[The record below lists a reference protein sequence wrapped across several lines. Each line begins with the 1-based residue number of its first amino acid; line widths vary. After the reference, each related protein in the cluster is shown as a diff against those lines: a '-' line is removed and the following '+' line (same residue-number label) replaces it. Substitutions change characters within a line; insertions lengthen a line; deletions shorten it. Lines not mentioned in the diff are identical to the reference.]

1 MRPIRPLFRNNGRLG
16 TPQCHGTFQE
26 WIGDPS
32 RGKGKPPLDVNRD
45 PSTVPGII
53 ARTRERKEFT
63 CGEAE
68 TLRVFLIETIR
79 EKTYR
84 EWLASSGLGHF
95 FHEDDWNDQDNH
107 RKFALYVL
115 ACFVDFFRQ
124 GQIDWRTP
132 NTCEMQLVAK
142 LLNIFADPKD
152 ADQQRKLLRGLF
164 VLEENLK
171 GIAVET
177 STILSLPYHLDSSS
191 SCFFVLLGA
200 YPIFGQATEPEAL
213 RAPWQDFFLDKG
225 VMP

>member
-1 MRPIRPLFRNNGRLG
+1 MDWRPFAGQRQTAIGCKPGTLRTELVERPDGSGPILVGRPIL
-16 TPQCHGTFQE
+16 
-26 WIGDPS
+26 
-32 RGKGKPPLDVNRD
+32 D

-115 ACFVDFFRQ
+115 ACFVDFFRP

-132 NTCEMQLVAK
+132 NTSEMQLVAK

-171 GIAVET
+171 GIAVGT
-177 STILSLPYHLDSSS
+177 R
-191 SCFFVLLGA
+191 CGA
-200 YPIFGQATEPEAL
+200 SH
-213 RAPWQDFFLDKG
+213 
-225 VMP
+225 V